1 MYLRKLR
8 EAACEPGE
16 NEAAPPIPAW
26 LDVNKFNRGRQFFL
40 DNMFNCIMAMLMS
53 LILGLSIPRF
63 LEPLVFTGKSDE
75 ARKSLRRYLS
85 TLKHVIIW
93 HHGDVWDC
101 PDGDAYRSI
110 ITVRRMHQKVTQDLT
125 KHARSKVKPAE
136 TKSSNGT
143 DASNGIDACNGTD
156 TFEGTDASRG
166 SEVGVFLSQYD
177 MALVQSGFMG
187 MITMYPESFGIERNI
202 SGLDDYIYF
211 WRGIGHLLGISDKN
225 NICNDGYDKA
235 YLICKEIQTDI
246 VIPSLEHPPK
256 DFPKMMNAVIDGI
269 QLITK
274 YRICT
279 FEVIL
284 LWIADVYVL
293 ERKIGFYDYIRYYFL
308 RCMFLFIK
316 YCGPFRRM
324 LNRMILRGLGI
335 TK

>member
-40 DNMFNCIMAMLMS
+40 DNMFSCITAMLMS

-75 ARKSLRRYLS
+75 PRKSSRRYLS
-85 TLKHVIIW
+85 TAKHVIKW

-110 ITVRRMHQKVTQDLT
+110 ITVRRMHQKVTQDMT
-125 KHARSKVKPAE
+125 KHARSKIKFAE
-136 TKSSNGT
+136 TEVSNGT
-143 DASNGIDACNGTD
+143 LAFKS
-156 TFEGTDASRG
+156 TDAFHG
-166 SEVGVFLSQYD
+166 SKAGVFLSQYD

-187 MITMYPESFGIERNI
+187 MITMYPESFGIERNL
-202 SGLDDYIYF
+202 SRLDDYVYF

-235 YLICKEIQTDI
+235 YEICKEIENDI
-246 VIPSLEHPPK
+246 VIPSLQNPPK
-256 DFPKMMNAVIDGI
+256 DFPKMMNAVIDG
-269 QLITK
+269 LHLFTK
-274 YRICT
+274 YRIFT
-279 FEVIL
+279 FEVIM

-308 RCMFLFIK
+308 RSVFFCIR
-316 YCGPFRRM
+316 YCGLLRRIVNI
-324 LNRMILRGLGI
+324 LILRSFGVA
-335 TK
+335 T